1 MILNRQGIM
10 RLLDTTRFM
19 GGDTEIMI
27 SFICVY
33 VAGSDAWYWPLY
45 AWLLVFQVVD
55 SIRYTDEEYN

>member
-1 MILNRQGIM
+1 
-10 RLLDTTRFM
+10 M